1 MNTKS
6 LITALALSII
16 TSALAPAQEYDKD
29 TKLKLQPAHALWQQY
44 NPNTAK
50 YAFKSTNK
58 KQAIQWQK
66 RTRTALS
73 NTIGFQNTLK
83 INPKAQLL
91 EKTDKLD
98 YTREKILIQ
107 TGMHTAMPVY
117 ILLPKKAPAPLPVV
131 ITAHGHG
138 YGVKSSVGIN
148 KDGTER
154 DKPDG
159 YQKDFAIAICRSG
172 FAVAAPE
179 ISCFGERLTDFSHLE
194 KGAPKTCKHTAALA
208 SHLGGSVLGMRVMD
222 ITRLIDYL
230 ETRPDI
236 DTSRLGMMG
245 ISGGGMLTFFTT
257 AIDQRI
263 RSCVISG
270 YFCTFE
276 HSILGV
282 SHCPCNFVPGLGQ
295 FGEMS
300 DIAALIAPRPILIE
314 AGSRD
319 PIFPIKHVK
328 QSVIHAEKNYK
339 IFTPNPIL
347 ETDYFEGNHQISGK
361 KAYNFLKRTLS
372 K

>member
-1 MNTKS
+1 MNAKI
-6 LITALALSII
+6 LITALALSFI
-16 TSALAPAQEYDKD
+16 TSAPAQEYDKD
-29 TKLKLQPAHALWQQY
+29 TKLKLQPAHALWQKY
-44 NPNTAK
+44 DPNTAQ
-50 YAFKSTNK
+50 YAFKATNK
-58 KQAIQWQK
+58 KQAQQWQK
-66 RTRTALS
+66 ITRVALID
-73 NTIGFQNTLK
+73 TIGFQDTPK
-83 INPKAQLL
+83 INPKTQLL

-107 TGMHTAMPVY
+107 TGIHTAMPVY

-194 KGAPKTCKHTAALA
+194 RGAPNSCKHTAALA

-230 ETRPDI
+230 ESRPDM

-282 SHCPCNFVPGLGQ
+282 SHCPCNFVPGMGK

-300 DIAALIAPRPILIE
+300 DIASLIAPRPMLIE
-314 AGSRD
+314 AGSLD
-319 PIFPIKHVK
+319 PIFPIKQVK
-328 QSVIHAEKNYK
+328 QSVIQAEKNYK
-339 IFTPNPIL
+339 IFTPKPII
-347 ETDYFEGNHQISGK
+347 ETDYFVGKHQISGK
-361 KAYNFLKRTLS
+361 KAYDFLVKTLS
-372 K
+372 Q